1 MESKI
6 DEEIL
11 ISQETDEDLLIY
23 MSMKDDDPFTAKTA
37 FNELH
42 HRHAK
47 YLYNILIK
55 QYPGLLRSEEIDDL
69 LQETF
74 LRVYEKA
81 NTFKSTGAKSVK
93 ESEAHVRAW
102 IGRIAINIHRDR
114 YRRNKKSNE
123 EHSEDIEWE
132 DIPNRPGSVNIKTE
146 EKQIIEKALDT
157 LPERDK
163 AIILASFQYYD
174 FEDGDFKI
182 PKEELNALCDRFQTT
197 RDNIRQIRKRSLQ
210 KIKEYANVSL

>member
-23 MSMKDDDPFTAKTA
+23 MSMKEDDSVTAKTA
-37 FNELH
+37 FNEFH

-55 QYPGLLRSEEIDDL
+55 QYPGLLRSEEINDL
-69 LQETF
+69 LQDTF

-81 NTFKSTGAKSVK
+81 GMFKSTRAKNVK

-102 IGRIAINIHRDR
+102 IGRIALNIHRDR
-114 YRRNKKSNE
+114 YRRNKKTNE
-123 EHSEDIEWE
+123 EHLDDIEWE
-132 DIPNRPGSVNIKTE
+132 NIPNRPESINIKTE
-146 EKQIIEKALDT
+146 ELQVIEKALDH
-157 LPERDK
+157 LSEREK
-163 AIILASFQYYD
+163 AIILVSFQYYD
-174 FEDGDFKI
+174 SEEGDSQI
-182 PKEELNALCDRFQTT
+182 SKEELNALCDRFQTT
-197 RDNIRQIRKRSLQ
+197 RDNIRQIRKRALQ
-210 KIKEYANVSL
+210 KIKEYANGPL

>member
-11 ISQETDEDLLIY
+11 ISQETDEALLIY
-23 MSMKDDDPFTAKTA
+23 MSMKEDDSVTAKTA
-37 FNELH
+37 FNEFH

-55 QYPGLLRSEEIDDL
+55 QYPGLLRSEEINDL
-69 LQETF
+69 LQDTF

-81 NTFKSTGAKSVK
+81 GTFKSTGAKNVK

-114 YRRNKKSNE
+114 YRRNKKNNE
-123 EHSEDIEWE
+123 EHLDDIEWE
-132 DIPNRPGSVNIKTE
+132 NIPNRPESINIKTE
-146 EKQIIEKALDT
+146 EVQVIEKALDQ
-157 LPERDK
+157 LSEREK
-163 AIILASFQYYD
+163 AIILVSFQYYD
-174 FEDGDFKI
+174 SEEGDSQI
-182 PKEELNALCDRFQTT
+182 SKEELNALCDRFQTT
-197 RDNIRQIRKRSLQ
+197 RDNIRQIRKRALQ
-210 KIKEYANVSL
+210 KIKEYANAPL